1 MEDKKYVYVVVRYR
15 CIAWNDES
23 DVDSVFESEEDAKDY
38 CERSQREH
46 KKTAFVYFKVEFN
59 KK

>member
-15 CIAWNDES
+15 CIAGYDEN
-23 DVDSVFESEEDAKDY
+23 DVDCVFESEKDAKDY
-38 CERSQREH
+38 CEKSQMEH
-46 KKTAFVYFKVEFN
+46 KKTAFVPFKVEF